1 MQALQHS
8 LRVELIAPLSGV
20 LVPLDSVPDP
30 VFAGKMVGDGV
41 SIDPTSDE
49 LLAPLAGK
57 VTLLH
62 ASNHAVTITADN
74 GLEVLLHIGLDTVLL
89 RGEGFLPLVR
99 QGDTVAAGA
108 PLIRFDPV
116 VVGAKAASLLTQMVI
131 ANGERVARYL
141 PAQGIVS
148 AGIDVALYLELVA
161 GSAAGQTPD
170 PSGTVL
176 SGEITLPNP
185 AGLHAR
191 PAAVV
196 AAEAKKFQAEI
207 RLLRAGG
214 TSVNAKSVVAIMGF
228 ATQFGDKLRVEAR
241 GPDAAE
247 AANQLARLLA
257 EGSGEQPGEAPAAAP
272 VDGGAASA
280 IANTAANTAA
290 NATGTAAAN
299 AAAPAPAPTP
309 AAARDAN
316 EFSGV
321 SASPGLA
328 VGHVVQFRQQVI
340 DVREAGESP
349 PLERAQL
356 EAARHQAR
364 QQIEAL
370 KATLAD
376 PSKAQILAA
385 HLELLDDPDLN
396 DIAIAHISAGKS
408 AAFAWREAFQRHAST
423 LEKLDNPLLRER
435 AGDIRD
441 VGRRVLA
448 LLAGA
453 TQASIDV
460 PAESILIAEE
470 LSPSDTTSLDRSKV
484 LGFCTTSGGATS
496 HVAILARSLGIPAIC
511 GIDERALDLADGT
524 PVVLDGS
531 RGSLRRNPSADEL
544 AKARERIERQIARR
558 EQEQLAAGKL
568 AMTADGHRI
577 EVVANIRNA
586 QEARDA
592 VAAGAEGVGLLR
604 SEFLFDARDTAPTE
618 DEQAAQYCAVAEAL
632 GRDRTLVVRTLDV
645 GGDKPLSYLPLP
657 KEDNPFLGLRGV
669 RVSLARPDLFRTQLR
684 AILRA
689 APLGKLHVMFPM
701 IAAIEEVLAARQI
714 LREEA
719 GERAAE
725 VKVGV
730 MIEVPAAALIAEPL
744 AREVDF
750 FSIGTNDLTQY
761 TLAMDRGHPQL
772 AKQADALHPA
782 VLRLIGMTVD
792 GAHQHGKWVGIC
804 GGIASDAMAVP
815 VLAGLGIDELSVSI
829 PAVGS
834 IKAQL
839 ARITMDEARQL
850 AAEVLRLGTAAQ
862 VRAHLARFAE

>member
-1 MQALQHS
+1 MKAPERP
-8 LRVELIAPLSGV
+8 LRIELSAPLSGV

-30 VFAGKMVGDGV
+30 VFAQKLVGDGV

-49 LLAPLAGK
+49 LLAPLSGK
-57 VTLLH
+57 VTQLH
-62 ASNHAVTITADN
+62 SASHALTITGDS
-74 GLEVLLHIGLDTVLL
+74 GLQVLLHIGLDTVLL
-89 RGEGFLPLVR
+89 RGEGFMPLVSE
-99 QGDTVAAGA
+99 GDIVVAGT

-116 VVGAKAASLLTQMVI
+116 VVGAKASSLLTQMVI
-131 ANGERVARYL
+131 ANGELVARYV
-141 PAQGIVS
+141 PAKGLVK
-148 AGIDVALYLELVA
+148 AGTDTALYVDLVRSIADKETA
-161 GSAAGQTPD
+161 GATGAI
-170 PSGTVL
+170 L

-196 AAEAKKFQAEI
+196 AVEAKKFTSDI
-207 RLLRAGG
+207 RLLRGSDSA
-214 TSVNAKSVVAIMGF
+214 NAKSVVAIMGL
-228 ATQFGDKLRVEAR
+228 ATTLGDKLRVEAR

-247 AANQLARLLA
+247 AASVLARLLA
-257 EGSGEQPGEAPAAAP
+257 DGSGEKAGDAP
-272 VDGGAASA
+272 VAATTSA
-280 IANTAANTAA
+280 PPVSTAEPIATRAAVSDADA
-290 NATGTAAAN
+290 DEFTG
-299 AAAPAPAPTP
+299 
-309 AAARDAN
+309 
-316 EFSGV
+316 V
-321 SASPGLA
+321 CASPGLA
-328 VGHVVQFRQQVI
+328 VGNVVQFRQQVI
-340 DVREAGESP
+340 DVNEAGESP
-349 PLERAQL
+349 QRERAQL

-370 KATLAD
+370 KATLTDA
-376 PSKAQILAA
+376 SKAQILAA
-385 HLELLDDPDLN
+385 HLELLDDPDLT
-396 DIAIAHISAGKS
+396 DMAIASISEGKGAG
-408 AAFAWREAFQRHAST
+408 FAWREAFQKQAST

-435 AGDIRD
+435 ASDVRDI
-441 VGRRVLA
+441 GRRVLA
-448 LLAGA
+448 LLAGVR
-453 TQASIDV
+453 QAQIDV
-460 PAESILIAEE
+460 PQDSILIAEE

-484 LGFCTTSGGATS
+484 LGFCTTTGGATS

-511 GIDERALDLADGT
+511 GIDARALQLADGT

-531 RGSLRRNPSADEL
+531 RGSLRRHPSADEL
-544 AKARERIERQIARR
+544 EQAHERIGRQAAKR
-558 EQEQLAAGKL
+558 EAEKLAASKL

-604 SEFLFDARDTAPTE
+604 SEFLFDARDTAPSE
-618 DEQAAQYCAVAEAL
+618 DEQAAEYCAVAEAL
-632 GRDRTLVVRTLDV
+632 GRERPLVVRTLDV

-669 RVSLARPDLFRTQLR
+669 RVSLARPDIFRTQLR

-689 APLGKLHVMFPM
+689 APLGNLHVMFPM
-701 IAAIEEVLAARQI
+701 IATIEEVKAARRI
-714 LREEA
+714 LLEEA
-719 GERAAE
+719 GDHAAS

-782 VLRLIGMTVD
+782 VLRLIGMTVE

-829 PAVGS
+829 PAIGS
-834 IKAQL
+834 VKAQL
-839 ARITMDEARQL
+839 ARLTMAEARKL
-850 AAEVLRLGTAAQ
+850 AADVLRLGTAAE
-862 VRAHLARFAE
+862 VRAHLSSFAD

>member
-1 MQALQHS
+1 MKAPERPLRIALS
-8 LRVELIAPLSGV
+8 APVSGV

-30 VFAGKMVGDGV
+30 VFAQKLVGDGV

-49 LLAPLAGK
+49 LLAPLSGK
-57 VTLLH
+57 VTQLH
-62 ASNHAVTITADN
+62 SASHALTITGDN
-74 GLEVLLHIGLDTVLL
+74 GLQVLLHIGLDTVLL
-89 RGEGFLPLVR
+89 RGEGFMPLVKE
-99 QGDTVAAGA
+99 GDTVAAGT

-116 VVGAKAASLLTQMVI
+116 VVGAKASSLLTQMVI
-131 ANGERVARYL
+131 ANGELVTRYV
-141 PAQGIVS
+141 PAKGLVN
-148 AGIDVALYLELVA
+148 AGTDTALYVELA
-161 GSAAGQTPD
+161 GSIADKETAGAAGAI
-170 PSGTVL
+170 L

-196 AAEAKKFQAEI
+196 AVEAKKFTSDI
-207 RLLRAGG
+207 RLLRGSDSA
-214 TSVNAKSVVAIMGF
+214 NAKSVVAIMVL
-228 ATQFGDKLRVEAR
+228 ATTLGDKLRVEAR

-247 AANQLARLLA
+247 AASVLARLLA
-257 EGSGEQPGEAPAAAP
+257 DGSGEKPGDAPASAATSAPP
-272 VDGGAASA
+272 VSTAEPIATRAAITDPDA
-280 IANTAANTAA
+280 DA
-290 NATGTAAAN
+290 
-299 AAAPAPAPTP
+299 
-309 AAARDAN
+309 DAN
-316 EFSGV
+316 EFTGV
-321 SASPGLA
+321 CASPGLA
-328 VGHVVQFRQQVI
+328 VGNVVQFRQQVI
-340 DVREAGESP
+340 DVNEVGESP
-349 PLERAQL
+349 QRERAQL

-376 PSKAQILAA
+376 ASKAQILAA

-396 DIAIAHISAGKS
+396 DMAIASISEGKGAG
-408 AAFAWREAFQRHAST
+408 FAWRGAFQKQAST

-448 LLAGA
+448 LLAGVR
-453 TQASIDV
+453 QAQIDV
-460 PAESILIAEE
+460 PQDSILVAEE

-484 LGFCTTSGGATS
+484 LGFCTTTGGATS

-511 GIDERALDLADGT
+511 GIDARALQLADGT

-531 RGSLRRNPSADEL
+531 RGRLRRHPSADEL
-544 AKARERIERQIARR
+544 AQAHERIGRQAAKRDA
-558 EQEQLAAGKL
+558 EKLAASKL

-604 SEFLFDARDTAPTE
+604 SEFLFDARDTAPSE
-618 DEQAAQYCAVAEAL
+618 DEQAAEYCAVAEAL
-632 GRDRTLVVRTLDV
+632 GRERPLVVRTLDV
-645 GGDKPLSYLPLP
+645 GGDKPLPYLPLP
-657 KEDNPFLGLRGV
+657 KEDNPFLGMRGV
-669 RVSLARPDLFRTQLR
+669 RVSLARPDIFRTQLR

-689 APLGKLHVMFPM
+689 APLGNLHVMFPM
-701 IAAIEEVLAARQI
+701 IATIEEVKAARRI
-714 LREEA
+714 LLEEA
-719 GERAAE
+719 GDHAAS

-782 VLRLIGMTVD
+782 VLRLIGMTVE
-792 GAHQHGKWVGIC
+792 GAHRHGKWVGIC

-829 PAVGS
+829 PAIGS
-834 IKAQL
+834 VKAQL
-839 ARITMDEARQL
+839 ARLTMAEASKL
-850 AAEVLRLGTAAQ
+850 AADVLRLGTAAE
-862 VRAHLARFAE
+862 VRAHLSRFAD